1 MSNSETPEKKKGLG
15 GVVATV
21 AAALGGPVLPAVF
34 KWDFVECHP
43 LWAVGLLLAYESVVF
58 ACTLVAG
65 VWRRLEK
72 PWLDAAAIAIDYH
85 VQSFISRFRRK
96 YLQHLYYQCR
106 DFDVKG
112 LTTQGKYALELERVF
127 VELRV
132 DATPPH
138 EATSGAIPP
147 LPDKLR
153 EGSHTV
159 WDFLGGHRNLAIIG
173 PPGCGKTTLLKHLA
187 LVPTLRGKHRGAKK
201 APPRL
206 PFLLYLRRHAEAIQ
220 KDPKYSL
227 ESAIDKS
234 EIIAKLKTPRPPGWF
249 GRQLRG
255 GRCLVLLD
263 GLDEVAGDTARRAV
277 VDWVETQMG
286 AYPRNLFLL
295 TSRPGGYRR
304 NPLGGVHVLEVKLFN
319 PAQVEQFVNNW
330 YLANEVIAHGKEDP
344 GVRDQAADGAS
355 ELLGRLAGSETLT
368 ALAVNPLLLTMI
380 ATVHRYRSELPG
392 RRVELYREICDVFLG
407 KRHVTAGVKE
417 EHELTPAQ
425 KNRVLRLLA
434 WRLMVSGKR
443 EISSADAQAAMGDD
457 LARVRPGLSA
467 AEFCKLI
474 EDSSGLLLEVEA
486 GKWRFA
492 HKTFQEYLAAVHCR
506 ETNLEDE
513 LIAHVG
519 EEYWNETIRL
529 YTAEADAT
537 AVLEACLRDDPPKVE
552 TLVLALECRE
562 EMQEAEEGVR
572 DRLDEIVE
580 KGVEDPERWR
590 VCAEAM
596 LHMRLRNL
604 VALDEKRSVDPSLL
618 TNAEYQLF
626 LDQKSSDPRRFEP
639 LHWKGPRFEPGAGKS
654 ALGGAD
660 QWLGDL
666 CCEWLNERDGAG
678 GRYRLITDAEA
689 EVLAD
694 AETAVEG
701 WFTASGRLVHAAPE
715 RIREIHA
722 AIEQVEETDFGA
734 ILADD
739 PARAI
744 GAFRP
749 AARAARDRARARN
762 LARNLARA
770 RAPALAPALA
780 RALALALALALDLD
794 LALDL
799 APARD
804 LARDRAR
811 ARARN
816 LARDRDLARD
826 LSPTRARARARDL
839 ARDRAHFADV
849 MKKSRERARWIAR
862 SLAEKDRDILRNLLP
877 QLTAAAAFIALVH
890 LTLTREFYRKGY
902 YRERRRSIAAWLI
915 APIEHLRALF
925 EKRRSENPEVVLTR
939 AIEVW
944 LDVYRQMTLIDLW
957 RDGKAPLVGGIRLLR
972 EHDADETSAGSSS

>member
-1 MSNSETPEKKKGLG
+1 MTNSEIADKKKGVG
-15 GVVATV
+15 GVVATI
-21 AAALGGPVLPAVF
+21 AAALGGPVLPALFQWETVV
-34 KWDFVECHP
+34 DLVERHP
-43 LWAVGLLLAYESVVF
+43 FSAVALLLAYELAVF

-65 VWRRLEK
+65 VWRRLK
-72 PWLDAAAIAIDYH
+72 NPWLDAAAIALDYQ
-85 VQSFISRFRRK
+85 VQSFISRFRKK

-132 DATPPH
+132 DAAAPH
-138 EATSGAIPP
+138 ETAAGAIPP
-147 LPDKLR
+147 LPAKLR

-159 WDFLGGHRNLAIIG
+159 WDFLAGDRNLAIIG

-220 KDPKYSL
+220 KDPDYSL
-227 ESAIDKS
+227 ESAVEKS
-234 EIIAKLKTPRPPGWF
+234 EIVGKLKTPWPKGWF

-263 GLDEVAGDTARRAV
+263 GLDEVAGDAARRAV
-277 VDWVETQMG
+277 VNWVETQMG

-304 NPLGGVHVLEVKLFN
+304 NRLAGVHVLEVKLFN
-319 PAQVEQFVNNW
+319 RAQVEQFVNNW
-330 YLANEVIAHGKEDP
+330 YLANEVIAHGKEDR
-344 GVRDQAADGAS
+344 GVRDKAEEGAS

-407 KRHVTAGVKE
+407 KRHTTAGVKE
-417 EHELTPAQ
+417 DHDLTPAQ
-425 KNRVLRLLA
+425 KIRVLRPLA
-434 WRLMVSGKR
+434 WRLMVSGQR
-443 EISSADAQAAMGDD
+443 EISTADAQAAMEDD
-457 LARVRPGLSA
+457 LTRVCPGVSA

-486 GKWRFA
+486 GEWRFA

-537 AVLEACLRDDPPKVE
+537 AVLEACLLDDPPKVE
-552 TLVLALECRE
+552 ALVLALECRE
-562 EMQEAEEGVR
+562 EMQEAEEVVR
-572 DRLDEIVE
+572 NRLDKIV
-580 KGVEDPERWR
+580 KDGVEDPERRR
-590 VCAEAM
+590 VCAEAL

-604 VALDEKRSVDPSLL
+604 VALDEKRSVDRGLL

-626 LDQKSSDPRRFEP
+626 LDQRSSDPRRFEP
-639 LHWKGPRFEPGAGKS
+639 FHWKGPRFEPGAGKL

-660 QWLGDL
+660 EWLGDHY
-666 CCEWLNERDGAG
+666 CEWLNEKDGAG
-678 GRYRLITDAEA
+678 GVYRLITDAEA
-689 EVLAD
+689 EVLAG
-694 AETAVEG
+694 AETAAEG
-701 WFTASGRLVHAAPE
+701 WFTASGGLVQAAPE
-715 RIREIHA
+715 RLREIRA
-722 AIEQVEETDFGA
+722 AVGQVEAADFGA
-734 ILADD
+734 ILGDD

-749 AARAARDRARARN
+749 GARA
-762 LARNLARA
+762 
-770 RAPALAPALA
+770 
-780 RALALALALALDLD
+780 
-794 LALDL
+794 
-799 APARD
+799 
-804 LARDRAR
+804 
-811 ARARN
+811 
-816 LARDRDLARD
+816 
-826 LSPTRARARARDL
+826 ARARDL
-839 ARDRAHFADV
+839 DRA
-849 MKKSRERARWIAR
+849 
-862 SLAEKDRDILRNLLP
+862 LA
-877 QLTAAAAFIALVH
+877 TS
-890 LTLTREFYRKGY
+890 T
-902 YRERRRSIAAWLI
+902 
-915 APIEHLRALF
+915 
-925 EKRRSENPEVVLTR
+925 
-939 AIEVW
+939 
-944 LDVYRQMTLIDLW
+944 
-957 RDGKAPLVGGIRLLR
+957 APLP
-972 EHDADETSAGSSS
+972 ASSPSTATATSPSTATATSPATATATSPSPATATSPSTATATISRTS